1 MEIDMN
7 AQNPTMQDL
16 YDAFDMNRGINDRA
30 PTADDIAEMVS
41 LGWNWWRKTIWELK
55 SSQIEEIVDHIL
67 RQPK

>member
-16 YDAFDMNRGINDRA
+16 YDAFDMNRSINDRA
-30 PTADDIAEMVS
+30 PNADDIAEMVS

-67 RQPK
+67 RQPE